1 MSFGIIHRDNGD
13 FFKKIIYTQGM
24 TEDNN
29 MTEGETV
36 DENLTTEL
44 KDKIKV
50 IQEGD
55 RLKID
60 MPVENN
66 GRVVIVW
73 RRVYDLDIRDELREA
88 KHEYIKYY
96 RERFINTLRMISQK
110 SDI

>member
-1 MSFGIIHRDNGD
+1 
-13 FFKKIIYTQGM
+13 
-24 TEDNN
+24 

-73 RRVYDLDIRDELREA
+73 RRVYDLDIRR
-88 KHEYIKYY
+88 
-96 RERFINTLRMISQK
+96 
-110 SDI
+110 